1 MTRLGIENVRA
12 EIDELDRQ
20 IVELVS
26 RRQHW
31 VQEAGKLK
39 ADRDDVRAPARVEEV
54 VAKVRA
60 LAEASGAAPDVVER
74 TYRAM
79 IAAFIDLE
87 LSVHENH
94 NGSSPVA
101 EGDHH

>member
-1 MTRLGIENVRA
+1 MTSTGIESIRA

-20 IVELVS
+20 IVGLVA

-31 VQEAGKLK
+31 VVEAGKLK
-39 ADRDDVRAPARVEEV
+39 ADRAAVQAPGRVEKV
-54 VAKVRA
+54 IAKVRD
-60 LAEASGAAPDVVER
+60 LAEESGAAPEVVER

-87 LSVHENH
+87 LSVHEEH
-94 NGSSPVA
+94 KP
-101 EGDHH
+101 

>member
-39 ADRDDVRAPARVEEV
+39 VDRDDVRAPDRVEKV
-54 VAKVRA
+54 ISKVRA
-60 LAEASGAAPDVVER
+60 LADASGAAPDVVER

-94 NGSSPVA
+94 NGTNPVTA
-101 EGDHH
+101 GDRH